1 MEAMC
6 HTLRGRKS
14 KSVDKIKKKKKQMRK
29 GHVARKRWEEI
40 SHLNQVDQFGGRE
53 GKKKRERK
61 RKKIK

>member
-14 KSVDKIKKKKKQMRK
+14 KSLDKIKKKKKKQMRK
-29 GHVARKRWEEI
+29 GHVARRRWEEI

-53 GKKKRERK
+53 GKKKEG
-61 RKKIK
+61 KKKK